1 MKKGFTLIE
10 LLAVIVI
17 LGLISVLTV
26 PAIIN
31 QLAQS
36 KNQTTDVMNEI
47 IETAVNLYLDS
58 HQDEYPKNEGNTYCV
73 QLKTL
78 INEGFLTDPI
88 LDPMTSNEYDNS
100 LFVTVNVGNDEELDY
115 SLNDSCAEIKN

>member
-31 QLAQS
+31 QLAKT
-36 KNQTTDVMNEI
+36 KNQSTDVMSEI
-47 IETAVNLYLDS
+47 IRSAVDLYLDN
-58 HQDEYPKNEGNTYCV
+58 HQDEYPKNEGNTYCI

-78 INEGFLTDPI
+78 VDEGFLAEPVIDP
-88 LDPMTSNEYDNS
+88 LTSNEYDNS
-100 LFVTVNVGNDEELDY
+100 LFVTVNVGNDEELEY
-115 SLNDSCAEIKN
+115 SLNDSCTGIKN